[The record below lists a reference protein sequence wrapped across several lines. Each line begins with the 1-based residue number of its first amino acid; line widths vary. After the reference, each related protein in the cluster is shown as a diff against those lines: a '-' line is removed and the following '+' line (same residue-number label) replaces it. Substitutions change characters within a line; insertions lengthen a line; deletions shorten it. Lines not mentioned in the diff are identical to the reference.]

1 MNATNKEMVVT
12 PEVDG
17 VITLIE
23 ADLQTVAGGEG
34 MQDLAPKVGNGG
46 SG

>member
-1 MNATNKEMVVT
+1 MNAVNKEMDVT

-17 VITLIE
+17 VITLVD

-34 MQDLAPKVGNGG
+34 MQDLAPKTGTGGNG
-46 SG
+46 